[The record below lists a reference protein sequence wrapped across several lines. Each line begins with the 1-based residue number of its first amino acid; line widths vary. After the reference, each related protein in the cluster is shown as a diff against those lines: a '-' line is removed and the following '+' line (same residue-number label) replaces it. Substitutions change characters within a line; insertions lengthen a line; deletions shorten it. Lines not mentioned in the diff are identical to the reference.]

1 MNRKIKRT
9 SAVML
14 LAILILLYTAVA
26 WAATVSSLG
35 SPTGYINDYT
45 NTLNSSDKA
54 TLTNISNDL
63 IKANGTEMAIA
74 IVDTTGSKS
83 VESFAQDLFQ
93 KWGIGKKG
101 NDNGLLV
108 LVALND
114 HKWRVQT
121 GYGIE
126 GVLPDTLC
134 ARIME
139 DQAVPA
145 FKEGKYGKGLINAA
159 TNFKSVLQ
167 GEKYQP
173 PPVDPFVKFIGFLV
187 PLFVASVFTI
197 IILVT
202 RVKCP
207 RCGSRVKLL
216 QQREVLEATYGHSGM
231 RKMDYECTVCH
242 HKFAKMSTIPMLSS
256 GGTGGG
262 GYWTGGS
269 SGGGG
274 GFGGGGGGGFGGFSG
289 GSSGGGGASGGW

>member
-1 MNRKIKRT
+1 MNKLLTRT
-9 SAVML
+9 LAGML
-14 LAILILLYTAVA
+14 LVILILLYASVA
-26 WAATVSSLG
+26 WAVALNNLG

-63 IKANGTEMAIA
+63 IKANGTEMAIV
-74 IVDTTGSKS
+74 IIDTTDGRDI
-83 VESFAQDLFQ
+83 ESYAQELFQ
-93 KWGIGKKG
+93 KWEIGKKG
-101 NDNGLLV
+101 TDNGLLV
-108 LVALND
+108 VVALND

-126 GVLPDTLC
+126 GVLPDTLA
-134 ARIME
+134 ARIMQ
-139 DQAVPA
+139 DLAVPA
-145 FKEGKYGKGLINAA
+145 FKEGKYGKGLIDA
-159 TNFKSVLQ
+159 TGKFKSVLQ

-173 PPVDPFVKFIGFLV
+173 PPADPVLKFIFPFILSTFVLVFGIIFLAV
-187 PLFVASVFTI
+187 
-197 IILVT
+197 

-216 QQREVLEATYGHSGM
+216 QEREVLEATYGHSGM

-242 HKFAKMSTIPMLSS
+242 HKFAKINTIPMLSS
-256 GGTGGG
+256 GGSGGV
-262 GYWTGGS
+262 GYW

-274 GFGGGGGGGFGGFSG
+274 SGWSGGGGSGGFGGFGG